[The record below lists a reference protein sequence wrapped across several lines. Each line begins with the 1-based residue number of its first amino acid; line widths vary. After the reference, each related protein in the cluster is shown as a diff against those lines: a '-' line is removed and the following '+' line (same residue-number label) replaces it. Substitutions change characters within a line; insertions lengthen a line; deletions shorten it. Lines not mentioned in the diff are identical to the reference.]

1 MSLTDELLGG
11 REEDLYLLCGDQGT
25 EKASGK
31 RAVRFIEQQGAPSGA
46 GRVRVVWDDGRWSD
60 IKGMVYEPTLPS
72 QSTSKDE

>member
-1 MSLTDELLGG
+1 MPDRTPW
-11 REEDLYLLCGDQGT
+11 
-25 EKASGK
+25 GK
-31 RAVRFIEQQGAPSGA
+31 GKKKTLFNVKVTQILESGA